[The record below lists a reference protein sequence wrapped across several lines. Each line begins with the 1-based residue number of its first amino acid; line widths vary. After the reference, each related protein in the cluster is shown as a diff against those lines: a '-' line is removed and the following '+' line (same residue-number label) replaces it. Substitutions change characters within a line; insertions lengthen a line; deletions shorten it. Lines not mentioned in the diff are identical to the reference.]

1 MLAAST
7 RSAVL
12 DSASLVLVPLAD
24 LDVLAVDCQTTGATP
39 ALGHVLEMG
48 WAITRASNA
57 STPLVQSTRVTL
69 PPGTRISRIIAE
81 ITGIDR
87 ANPSQGATDPEQVWR
102 SLCSAARATTDGE
115 ERPAPTII
123 HFARFELK
131 FLHDWNVRFGGRRN
145 HATDEED
152 DLPLPLD
159 VLCVHEIAA
168 KLYPNLPRRGLRA
181 LAGFCGY
188 GLDMTRNSFGHVEA
202 TAFVW
207 RRLVD
212 ELARLE
218 VTTWGR
224 LRDWMLEQSTPP
236 PSTKRGKRVR
246 SYPFARE
253 RRLALPRTPGVYRML
268 RSNGDV
274 LYVGKALDVRQRIS
288 GHFTQGKTHERA
300 LEMLTQVMDI
310 DVTPTASPLEAAV
323 LETDE
328 IKRLNPPYN
337 VQLTRERSAWFASAD
352 LEQVKES
359 PQAERWLGPLPSA
372 LSVSQ
377 LRAIVAIG
385 ARAMGCS
392 DQALRARAMGVPH
405 AFCPQAE
412 SFELGW
418 RQFLRED
425 VEIHASRTMRGRLMK
440 AGHALLRRFGDG
452 DLDLRGGDGSDPFR
466 AWDPERIRRHLQRG
480 VMSGYQLLR
489 RARWLVLLSDAWVS
503 YREANAE
510 RRRLLILEGGALVVA
525 RDLESKEA
533 MFEPALRR
541 KSWIERQSGF
551 DGASYDRLRVL
562 TTELKR
568 VLSEGGDVE
577 VVLVGPRIGRLG
589 RGAVA
594 RALTGC

>member
-1 MLAAST
+1 M
-7 RSAVL
+7 
-12 DSASLVLVPLAD
+12 LVPLAD
-24 LDVLAVDCQTTGATP
+24 LDVLALDCQTTGATP

-48 WAITRASNA
+48 WAITRASNEA
-57 STPLVQSTRVTL
+57 TPLVQSTRVTL

-87 ANPSQGATDPEQVWR
+87 ANPSLGAVDPEVVWG
-102 SLCSAARATTDGE
+102 SLCNAARATTDGQA
-115 ERPAPTII
+115 RPAPTII

-131 FLHDWNVRFGGRRN
+131 FLHDWNVRFGTLLN
-145 HATDEED
+145 EDD

-159 VLCVHEIAA
+159 VLCIHEVAA
-168 KLYPNLPRRGLRA
+168 KLFPNLPRRGLRA

-212 ELARLE
+212 ELGRLD
-218 VTTWGR
+218 VTTWER

-236 PSTKRGKRVR
+236 PSTKGGKRVR
-246 SYPFARE
+246 SYPFTRE

-310 DVTPTASPLEAAV
+310 DVTATASPLEAAV

-328 IKRLNPPYN
+328 IKRLKPPYN
-337 VQLTRERSAWFASAD
+337 VQLTHERCAWFASAD
-352 LEQVKES
+352 LEDVMEA
-359 PQAERWLGPLPSA
+359 PQAKHWLGPLPSS
-372 LSVSQ
+372 LSISQ
-377 LRAIVAIG
+377 FRAIRAFGAGWQDQSVM
-385 ARAMGCS
+385 ARAV
-392 DQALRARAMGVPH
+392 GVPN
-405 AFCPQAE
+405 AFAPKAE
-412 SFELGW
+412 AFAPGW
-418 RQFLRED
+418 RDFLRED
-425 VEIHASRTMRGRLMK
+425 VEIHASRTMNGRLMK
-440 AGHALLRRFGDG
+440 AGRALLRRFGDG
-452 DLDLRGGDGSDPFR
+452 DLDLSGGDGNEPFR

-489 RARWLVLLSDAWVS
+489 RARWLVLLSNACVA
-503 YREANAE
+503 YRERNGE
-510 RRRLLILEGGALVVA
+510 RRRLLVLEGADLVAA
-525 RDLESKEA
+525 RDLESGEEPPAPEA
-533 MFEPALRR
+533 RTETWLQRQARFE
-541 KSWIERQSGF
+541 
-551 DGASYDRLRVL
+551 GARYDRLRVL

-577 VVLVGPRIGRLG
+577 LVLRGTRVARLD
-589 RGAVA
+589 RGAVL
-594 RALTGC
+594 RALTGW